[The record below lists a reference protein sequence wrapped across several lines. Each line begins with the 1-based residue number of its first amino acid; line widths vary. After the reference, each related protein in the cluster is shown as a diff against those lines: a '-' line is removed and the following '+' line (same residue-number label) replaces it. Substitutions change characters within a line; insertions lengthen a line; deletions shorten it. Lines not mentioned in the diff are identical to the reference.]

1 MPTLMDNANTTSAAV
16 DAAVIEELRAAFE
29 SGELVLFVG
38 GGISAA
44 AGLPTWRQLVDLLV
58 ERVRDQVGDELVV
71 AEVAEL
77 ARSQRHSE
85 ALAAAE
91 HALGPAEFNTFVE
104 DALDD
109 EGLEPPRIAIAL
121 AALRDRLRA
130 VLTTNINHLLERAF
144 GADWEPLWRITDEV
158 AWRRRIIVKM
168 HGTLKDPSSWVFT
181 RERFH
186 KAIAAPAVRSALTT
200 VLSTCPMLFVGFG
213 RADGNLDEMLSDI
226 HALSGS
232 SPPPRFVLVPR
243 ASLTPYRRT
252 MLVDMGFQLLPYDTP
267 DGSHD
272 EALAILERASAARP
286 RASSPPP
293 AASTHARRSI
303 LPPPIPDLEL
313 PPSSSPLGFPA
324 YDLPLDLPPG
334 FASDLSSEP
343 AGYDDTV
350 TAPGALDAARRDLA
364 SEPPASPIEVFFSY
378 SESNRELRDKLET
391 HLAILKRKG
400 VIRGWHDGEIGA
412 GEERD
417 RALAEHLETAKV
429 ILLLISADF
438 LASDFCYDVE
448 MQKAI
453 ERHERG
459 EARVIPVILDACDW
473 EGAPFGKLA
482 SLPRGGRP
490 VTSWV
495 NQSEAFTDIAKGIRK
510 QVEQLTQ
517 NPP

>member
-1 MPTLMDNANTTSAAV
+1 MDNANTTSAEA
-16 DAAVIEELRAAFE
+16 DAAVIEELHEALE
-29 SGELVLFVG
+29 SGELVIFVG

-58 ERVRDQVGDELVV
+58 ERVREQASDEVAI
-71 AEVAEL
+71 AEVAAL
-77 ARSQRHSE
+77 ARSQRYGE
-85 ALAAAE
+85 ALGAAE
-91 HALGPAEFNTFVE
+91 HALGAAEFNAFVE
-104 DALDD
+104 GALDD
-109 EGLEPPRIAIAL
+109 EGLDPPRIAVAI
-121 AALRDRLRA
+121 AALRDKLRA
-130 VLTTNINHLLERAF
+130 VLTTNLNHLLERAF
-144 GADWEPLWRITDEV
+144 GFEWETMWHVSDEV
-158 AWRRRIIVKM
+158 AWRRRFILKL
-168 HGTLKDPSSWVFT
+168 HGTLKEPYSWVFA
-181 RERFH
+181 RERFL
-186 KAIAAPAVRSALTT
+186 ASISAPDVRKSLTA
-200 VLSTCPMLFVGFG
+200 VLSKCPVLFIGFG
-213 RADGNLDEMLSDI
+213 RADGNFDEMLSDI

-232 SPPPRFVLVPR
+232 SPPPRFVIAPS
-243 ASLTPYRRT
+243 ASLAPHRRAT
-252 MLVDMGFQLLPYDTP
+252 LADMGFLLLPYDTP

-272 EALAILERASAARP
+272 RVLAILDRMCAPRP
-286 RASSPPP
+286 RAMTS
-293 AASTHARRSI
+293 RGRSI

-313 PPSSSPLGFPA
+313 PPASSPLGPS
-324 YDLPLDLPPG
+324 YDLSPG
-334 FASDLSSEP
+334 P
-343 AGYDDTV
+343 AAFDDTV
-350 TAPGALDAARRDLA
+350 TMPGAPSASRRERV

-378 SESNRELRDKLET
+378 SQSNRELRDKLET

-417 RALAEHLETAKV
+417 RALVEHLETAKV

-453 ERHERG
+453 ERHNRG

-473 EGAPFGKLA
+473 EGAPFGKLS

-517 NPP
+517 NPS

>member
-1 MPTLMDNANTTSAAV
+1 MPTLMDNANTTGAEH
-16 DAAVIEELRAAFE
+16 DAAMIEGLHEALE

-44 AGLPTWRQLVDLLV
+44 AGLPTWRKLVDLLI
-58 ERVRDQVGDELVV
+58 ERVRDQVGDELVI
-71 AEVAEL
+71 AEVADL
-77 ARSQRHSE
+77 ARAQRFSE
-85 ALAAAE
+85 AIAAAE
-91 HALGPAEFNTFVE
+91 HALGSAEFNAFVE

-109 EGLEPPRIAIAL
+109 EGLEPPRIAFAI

-144 GADWEPLWRITDEV
+144 GFEWDTLCRVTEEV
-158 AWRRRIIVKM
+158 AWRRRFILKL
-168 HGTLKDPSSWVFT
+168 HGTLKEPASWTFT
-181 RERFH
+181 RERFGRS
-186 KAIAAPAVRSALTT
+186 IADPTVRRALTA
-200 VLSTCPMLFVGFG
+200 VLSKCPMLLVGFG
-213 RADGNLDEMLSDI
+213 RADGNFDEMLSDI

-232 SPPPRFVLVPR
+232 SPPPRFVLAPS

-252 MLVDMGFQLLPYDTP
+252 TLVDKGFALLPYDTS

-272 EALAILERASAARP
+272 RALAILERLSAGRP
-286 RASSPPP
+286 RASASHPP
-293 AASTHARRSI
+293 RSI
-303 LPPPIPDLEL
+303 VPPPIPDLEL
-313 PPSSSPLGFPA
+313 PSSSSSLGVSS
-324 YDLPLDLPPG
+324 YDRVPDSPR
-334 FASDLSSEP
+334 
-343 AGYDDTV
+343 YDGPISVSGAFD
-350 TAPGALDAARRDLA
+350 APRERL

-378 SESNRELRDKLET
+378 AQSNRDLRDKLET

-417 RALAEHLETAKV
+417 KALAQHLETAKV

-517 NPP
+517 NPS

>member
-1 MPTLMDNANTTSAAV
+1 MSTLMDNANTVSAEV
-16 DAAVIEELRAAFE
+16 DAAVIEALHEALE

-58 ERVRDQVGDELVV
+58 ERVREQTSDEVAI
-71 AEVAEL
+71 AEVAAL
-77 ARSQRHSE
+77 ARSQRYSE
-85 ALAAAE
+85 ALGAAE
-91 HALGPAEFNTFVE
+91 QALGPAEFNAFVE

-109 EGLEPPRIAIAL
+109 EGLEPPRIAIAI
-121 AALRDRLRA
+121 AALRDKLRA
-130 VLTTNINHLLERAF
+130 VLTTNLNHLLERAF
-144 GADWEPLWRITDEV
+144 GFEWDTMWRVTDEV
-158 AWRRRIIVKM
+158 AWRRRFILKL
-168 HGTLKDPSSWVFT
+168 HGTLKEPHSWVFA
-181 RERFH
+181 RERFL
-186 KAIAAPAVRSALTT
+186 ASIAPPDVRKSLTT
-200 VLSTCPMLFVGFG
+200 VLSRCPVLFIGFG
-213 RADGNLDEMLSDI
+213 RADGNFDEMLADI
-226 HALSGS
+226 HALSGA
-232 SPPPRFVLVPR
+232 SPPPRFVIAPG
-243 ASLTPYRRT
+243 ASLTPHRRKT
-252 MLVDMGFQLLPYDTP
+252 LADMGFLLLPYDTP

-272 EALAILERASAARP
+272 RVLALLERTCAPRP
-286 RASSPPP
+286 RAITS
-293 AASTHARRSI
+293 RGRSI

-313 PPSSSPLGFPA
+313 PPSSSPLGA
-324 YDLPLDLPPG
+324 LYDLPPDS
-334 FASDLSSEP
+334 A
-343 AGYDDTV
+343 AYDDTV
-350 TAPGALDAARRDLA
+350 TMTGALEASRRERV

-417 RALAEHLETAKV
+417 TALAEHLETAKV

-453 ERHERG
+453 ERHDRG

-473 EGAPFGKLA
+473 EGAPFGRLA

-517 NPP
+517 NPS

>member
-1 MPTLMDNANTTSAAV
+1 MSTLMDNANTMSAEL
-16 DAAVIEELRAAFE
+16 DAAVIEELHEAFE

-58 ERVRDQVGDELVV
+58 ERVREQVGDDVV
-71 AEVAEL
+71 TAEVASL
-77 ARSQRHSE
+77 ARSQRYSE

-91 HALGPAEFNTFVE
+91 HALGAAEFNAFVE

-109 EGLEPPRIAIAL
+109 EGLEPPRIALAI
-121 AALRDRLRA
+121 AALRDKLRA
-130 VLTTNINHLLERAF
+130 VLTTNLNHLLERAF
-144 GADWEPLWRITDEV
+144 GIEWDTMSRVTDEA
-158 AWRRRIIVKM
+158 AWRRRFILKL
-168 HGTLKDPSSWVFT
+168 HGTLKEPGSWVLA
-181 RERFH
+181 RERFL
-186 KAIAAPAVRSALTT
+186 ASIAAPAVRRSLTA
-200 VLSTCPMLFVGFG
+200 VLSKCPVLFIGFG
-213 RADGNLDEMLSDI
+213 RADDSFDEMLSDI

-232 SPPPRFVLVPR
+232 SPPPRFVIVPS
-243 ASLTPYRRT
+243 ASLTPYRRAT
-252 MLVDMGFQLLPYDTP
+252 LVDMGFLLLPYDTA

-272 EALAILERASAARP
+272 KALAILERMCAPRP
-286 RASSPPP
+286 RATPLRS
-293 AASTHARRSI
+293 RSI
-303 LPPPIPDLEL
+303 VPPPIPDLEL

-324 YDLPLDLPPG
+324 YDLPPG
-334 FASDLSSEP
+334 P
-343 AGYDDTV
+343 AAYDDAVTV
-350 TAPGALDAARRDLA
+350 PGALDPPRRDRV

-417 RALAEHLETAKV
+417 RALAEHLETARV
-429 ILLLISADF
+429 VLLLISADF

-453 ERHERG
+453 DRHERG

>member
-1 MPTLMDNANTTSAAV
+1 MSTLMDNANTMSAEV
-16 DAAVIEELRAAFE
+16 DAAVIEELHEAFE

-58 ERVRDQVGDELVV
+58 ERVREQVGDEVVV
-71 AEVAEL
+71 AEVASL
-77 ARSQRHSE
+77 ARSQRYSE

-91 HALGPAEFNTFVE
+91 LALGAAEFNAFVE

-109 EGLEPPRIAIAL
+109 EGLELPRIAIAI

-130 VLTTNINHLLERAF
+130 VLTTNLNHLLERAF
-144 GADWEPLWRITDEV
+144 AFEWETMPRVTDEV
-158 AWRRRIIVKM
+158 AWRRRFILKL
-168 HGTLKDPSSWVFT
+168 HGTLKEPASWVFA
-181 RERFH
+181 RERFL
-186 KAIAAPAVRSALTT
+186 ASIAAPDVRRSLTA
-200 VLSTCPMLFVGFG
+200 VLSKCPVLLIGFG
-213 RADGNLDEMLSDI
+213 RADSNFDEMLSDI

-232 SPPPRFVLVPR
+232 SPPPRFLLVPS

-252 MLVDMGFQLLPYDTP
+252 MLVGMGFRLIPYDTP

-272 EALAILERASAARP
+272 RALAILERMSAPRP
-286 RASSPPP
+286 RAT
-293 AASTHARRSI
+293 ASRASRSI
-303 LPPPIPDLEL
+303 VPPPIPDLEL
-313 PPSSSPLGFPA
+313 PPSSSPLGFPS
-324 YDLPLDLPPG
+324 YDLP
-334 FASDLSSEP
+334 SDL
-343 AGYDDTV
+343 AAYDDTV
-350 TAPGALDAARRDLA
+350 TIPGAIEAPRRERA

-391 HLAILKRKG
+391 HLAILKHKG

-417 RALAEHLETAKV
+417 RAIAEHLETAKI

-453 ERHERG
+453 ERHERRD
-459 EARVIPVILDACDW
+459 ARVIPVILDACDW
-473 EGAPFGKLA
+473 EGAPFGRLK

-495 NQSEAFTDIAKGIRK
+495 NQSEAFTDIAKGIRE
-510 QVEQLTQ
+510 QVEQLSQ
-517 NPP
+517 NPS

>member
-1 MPTLMDNANTTSAAV
+1 MSTLMDNANTTSAEV
-16 DAAVIEELRAAFE
+16 DAAVIEELREAFE

-58 ERVRDQVGDELVV
+58 ERVREQVGDDVV
-71 AEVAEL
+71 TAEVASL
-77 ARSQRHSE
+77 ARSQRYSE
-85 ALAAAE
+85 ALGAAE
-91 HALGPAEFNTFVE
+91 HALGAAEFNAFVE

-109 EGLEPPRIAIAL
+109 EGLDPPRIALAI
-121 AALRDRLRA
+121 AALRGKLRA
-130 VLTTNINHLLERAF
+130 VLTTNLNHLLERAF
-144 GADWEPLWRITDEV
+144 GHEWETMWRVTDDV
-158 AWRRRIIVKM
+158 AWRRRFILKL
-168 HGTLKDPSSWVFT
+168 HGTLKEPGSWVFA
-181 RERFH
+181 RERFL
-186 KAIAAPAVRSALTT
+186 ASIAAPDVRRSLTA
-200 VLSTCPMLFVGFG
+200 VLSNCPVLFIGFG
-213 RADGNLDEMLSDI
+213 RADGNFDEMLSDI

-232 SPPPRFVLVPR
+232 SPPPRFVIVPS

-252 MLVDMGFQLLPYDTP
+252 MLVDMGFLLLSYETP

-272 EALAILERASAARP
+272 RALEILERMSEP
-286 RASSPPP
+286 RAR
-293 AASTHARRSI
+293 AATTTSRPSRSI

-324 YDLPLDLPPG
+324 YELPPD
-334 FASDLSSEP
+334 S

-350 TAPGALDAARRDLA
+350 TVPGALGAPRRDRA

-473 EGAPFGKLA
+473 EGAPFGRLT

>member
-1 MPTLMDNANTTSAAV
+1 MSTLMDNGNTVSAEL
-16 DAAVIEELRAAFE
+16 DAAVIEELREAFE

-58 ERVRDQVGDELVV
+58 ERVREQVGDEVMT
-71 AEVAEL
+71 AEVASL
-77 ARSQRHSE
+77 ARSQRYSE
-85 ALAAAE
+85 ALGAAE
-91 HALGPAEFNTFVE
+91 HALGAAEFNAFVE

-109 EGLEPPRIAIAL
+109 EGLEPPRIALAI

-130 VLTTNINHLLERAF
+130 VLTTNLNHLLERAF
-144 GADWEPLWRITDEV
+144 GPEWDTMWRVTDEV
-158 AWRRRIIVKM
+158 AWRRRFILKL
-168 HGTLKDPSSWVFT
+168 HGTLKEPRSWVFA
-181 RERFH
+181 RDRFL
-186 KAIAAPAVRSALTT
+186 ASIADPDVRRSLTA
-200 VLSTCPMLFVGFG
+200 VLSNCPVLFIGFG

-232 SPPPRFVLVPR
+232 SPPPRFVIIPS
-243 ASLTPYRRT
+243 ASLTPFRRAT
-252 MLVDMGFQLLPYDTP
+252 LVDMGFSLLPYDTS

-272 EALAILERASAARP
+272 QALAILERVSAPRP
-286 RASSPPP
+286 RGAPTRS
-293 AASTHARRSI
+293 RSI
-303 LPPPIPDLEL
+303 VPPPIPDLEL
-313 PPSSSPLGFPA
+313 PPSSSPLGFPS
-324 YDLPLDLPPG
+324 YDLPPDS
-334 FASDLSSEP
+334 A
-343 AGYDDTV
+343 AYDDTV
-350 TAPGALDAARRDLA
+350 TMPGALDSPRRERV

-473 EGAPFGKLA
+473 EGAPFGRLA

>member
-1 MPTLMDNANTTSAAV
+1 MDNANTMSAEH
-16 DAAVIEELRAAFE
+16 DAAMIEELHEVLE

-44 AGLPTWRQLVDLLV
+44 AGLPTWRQLVDLLI

-71 AEVAEL
+71 AEVADL
-77 ARSQRHSE
+77 ARSQRFSE
-85 ALAAAE
+85 AIAAAE
-91 HALGPAEFNTFVE
+91 HALGPEEFNAFVE

-109 EGLEPPRIAIAL
+109 EGLDPPRIALAI

-144 GADWEPLWRITDEV
+144 GFEWDTLWRVTDEV
-158 AWRRRIIVKM
+158 AWRRRFILKL
-168 HGTLKDPSSWVFT
+168 HGTLKVPESWMFT
-181 RERFH
+181 RERFGRS
-186 KAIAAPAVRSALTT
+186 IADPAVRRALTA
-200 VLSTCPMLFVGFG
+200 VLSKCPMLLVGFG
-213 RADGNLDEMLSDI
+213 RADGDFDEMLSDI

-232 SPPPRFVLVPR
+232 SPPPRFVLAPS

-252 MLVDMGFQLLPYDTP
+252 TLVDKGFALLPYDTS

-272 EALAILERASAARP
+272 RALAILERLSAAPP
-286 RASSPPP
+286 RALASRPP
-293 AASTHARRSI
+293 RSI
-303 LPPPIPDLEL
+303 VPPPIPDLEL
-313 PPSSSPLGFPA
+313 PPSSSSPGVSPCELAPDSSGDDGPVSVPASLG
-324 YDLPLDLPPG
+324 
-334 FASDLSSEP
+334 
-343 AGYDDTV
+343 
-350 TAPGALDAARRDLA
+350 APRRARL

-378 SESNRELRDKLET
+378 SESNRDLRDKLET

-417 RALAEHLETAKV
+417 RALAEHLEAAKV

-473 EGAPFGKLA
+473 EGAPFGRLA

-517 NPP
+517 NPS